1 MAAAGA
7 PARTLPAPERET
19 QARPVAAPQRRPGA
33 ARRPRADRGPFMRR
47 LVVFGVLLA
56 MLSVGRV
63 ALSFAVVQ
71 KTLETDTVAAKY
83 HSLAAQNQQ
92 LGETAANLSSAL
104 AIRNT
109 AIDRYHLIVSTDVQF
124 VTVHAAHSGKHA
136 SH

>member
-1 MAAAGA
+1 
-7 PARTLPAPERET
+7 
-19 QARPVAAPQRRPGA
+19 
-33 ARRPRADRGPFMRR
+33 MRQ

-71 KTLETDTVAAKY
+71 KTLQTDAVATKY
-83 HSLAAQNQQ
+83 HAVAAQNQQ
-92 LGETAANLSSAL
+92 LGETAASLSSAL

-109 AIDRYHLIVSTDVQF
+109 AINRYHLIVSSDVQF
-124 VTVHAAHSGKHA
+124 VTVHAAHAGKHA

>member
-1 MAAAGA
+1 MA
-7 PARTLPAPERET
+7 
-19 QARPVAAPQRRPGA
+19 
-33 ARRPRADRGPFMRR
+33 R

-71 KTLETDTVAAKY
+71 KTLQTDAVATRY
-83 HSLAAQNQQ
+83 HAVAAQNQQ
-92 LGETAANLSSAL
+92 LGETAASLSSAL

-109 AIDRYHLIVSTDVQF
+109 AINHYHLIVSSDVQF
-124 VTVHAAHSGKHA
+124 VTVHAAHAGKHA